1 MTRKRLIKILM
12 SSKMQKRSAKLCLIY
27 FDMGV
32 FSNYSDVLSLYLEDI
47 KHTNFKEY
55 TVVKQNEKNAW
66 DIFRKWRD
74 AP

>member
-1 MTRKRLIKILM
+1 
-12 SSKMQKRSAKLCLIY
+12 
-27 FDMGV
+27 MGV